1 MDVARRHPTVQFYA
15 YTKSINY
22 LVQYLEAEDLPPN
35 VQINGSRGGRHDALL
50 EAHGIKTAVVV
61 NHPSDAAAMGLEIDH
76 DETHAIGPGPSFA
89 LLIHGTQP
97 KGSKAAAA
105 IKRLKAEG
113 IEYAYSS
120 ATA

>member
-1 MDVARRHPTVQFYA
+1 
-15 YTKSINY
+15 
-22 LVQYLEAEDLPPN
+22 
-35 VQINGSRGGRHDALL
+35 
-50 EAHGIKTAVVV
+50 
-61 NHPSDAAAMGLEIDH
+61 MGLEIDH

-105 IKRLKAEG
+105 IKRLKTEG